1 LNLAGWRKMKTRFI
15 RFGEIEVGG
24 VRYDYDVV
32 IDGGQVRKRQKKPS
46 KPFRDQFGHT
56 PLSAAEDIPWGG
68 RRLIVGTGVR
78 GSLPVTP
85 ELYQEAERRGVE
97 IFTVPLNK
105 ALELLDAAE
114 DEDAFAV
121 LHVTC

>member
-1 LNLAGWRKMKTRFI
+1 MKTRLI
-15 RFGEIEVGG
+15 QFGEIEVGG

-46 KPFRDQFGHT
+46 KPFKDQFGHT
-56 PLSAAEDIPWGG
+56 PLSAEEDIPWGG
-68 RRLIVGTGVR
+68 RRLIVGTGVH
-78 GSLPVTP
+78 GSLPVMP
-85 ELYQEAERRGVE
+85 EVYREAEWRRVE
-97 IFTVPLNK
+97 IVTVPLNK
-105 ALELLDAAE
+105 ALELLDAAG